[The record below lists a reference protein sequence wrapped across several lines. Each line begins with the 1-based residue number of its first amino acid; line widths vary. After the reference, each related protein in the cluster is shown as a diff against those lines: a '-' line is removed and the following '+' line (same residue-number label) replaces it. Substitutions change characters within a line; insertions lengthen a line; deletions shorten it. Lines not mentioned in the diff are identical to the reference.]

1 MPSRVLLGRMRVQT
15 VLIASLFLVACSPSA
30 TVSAPPE
37 APVATPVVVAEPV
50 ADAPVAL
57 GPGGNRPAPPPPN
70 RSSPHDPPEG
80 VVHAAVV
87 TFNRCYKDGLRTQ
100 PSLAGSVRITF
111 AIEEN
116 GRVSNAV
123 ASQTDLP
130 DPAVVTCL
138 VGAVSA
144 LTFPP
149 QSAKVLMTLP
159 LRFQAPE

>member
-1 MPSRVLLGRMRVQT
+1 MTNFADAVVSRERSN
-15 VLIASLFLVACSPSA
+15 AFACSPWPHARANGSDCLSFPCRLFA
-30 TVSAPPE
+30 VR
-37 APVATPVVVAEPV
+37 
-50 ADAPVAL
+50 DGL
-57 GPGGNRPAPPPPN
+57 GA
-70 RSSPHDPPEG
+70 SPHDPPEG

-87 TFNRCYKDGLRTQ
+87 TFNRCYKDGIRTQ

-111 AIEEN
+111 AIEES